1 MAKEPAAPA
10 DKADAKK
17 VDAKKKSPGME
28 KLVKNQFWI
37 LGGIALVTAAV
48 VWWLGVG
55 KLDAMYV
62 ADEKTNEN
70 AFKRVATLKGSM
82 GPNSPPNARF
92 AGKVDER
99 RQTLTGEVLKAWE
112 SLYSRQ
118 TGLFTVN
125 GKVSIF
131 GNYVLMEP
139 DDRKAALEANKNLA
153 SNIAAAIQT
162 YHNNQVLEED
172 FEQLFAPLN
181 IRRKRGTTAFG
192 KPVPGAAGGDGPPEG
207 IVVWK
212 AAYSPTGLMQRY
224 DTTNAPSLD
233 RIAVT
238 YEDIWTFRSIF
249 GVIQK
254 MNEKPS
260 ADWLAVMEGN
270 LAADAKP
277 SLPVDQANVP
287 IKRIDYCDLAQ
298 YAMATAVSDQG
309 NVQIADPS
317 GGGSA
322 AEGMGGM
329 GGMVIGDAGGGGSAF
344 NVGNT
349 GAASEDEQL
358 LKDRYLDGRNT
369 PVGDASNPP
378 YTEFRQMFLQLTVLM
393 DQRLIPVLI
402 SQCANAPIPIETRQ
416 IRINLND
423 TDRIRRVQADDAAQV
438 DKVEQSPH
446 DAVVTL
452 RGVVFIYTKNDPP
465 VNPNEDA
472 AAAERRKLGE
482 GADPNPF
489 DRDFGIPK
497 RGAASEPTF

>member
-1 MAKEPAAPA
+1 
-10 DKADAKK
+10 
-17 VDAKKKSPGME
+17 
-28 KLVKNQFWI
+28 
-37 LGGIALVTAAV
+37 
-48 VWWLGVG
+48 
-55 KLDAMYV
+55 
-62 ADEKTNEN
+62 
-70 AFKRVATLKGSM
+70 
-82 GPNSPPNARF
+82 
-92 AGKVDER
+92 
-99 RQTLTGEVLKAWE
+99 
-112 SLYSRQ
+112 
-118 TGLFTVN
+118 
-125 GKVSIF
+125 
-131 GNYVLMEP
+131 
-139 DDRKAALEANKNLA
+139 
-153 SNIAAAIQT
+153 
-162 YHNNQVLEED
+162 
-172 FEQLFAPLN
+172 
-181 IRRKRGTTAFG
+181 
-192 KPVPGAAGGDGPPEG
+192 
-207 IVVWK
+207 
-212 AAYSPTGLMQRY
+212 
-224 DTTNAPSLD
+224 
-233 RIAVT
+233 
-238 YEDIWTFRSIF
+238 
-249 GVIQK
+249 
-254 MNEKPS
+254 
-260 ADWLAVMEGN
+260 
-270 LAADAKP
+270 
-277 SLPVDQANVP
+277 
-287 IKRIDYCDLAQ
+287 
-298 YAMATAVSDQG
+298 VSDQG

-317 GGGSA
+317 GGGA

-329 GGMVIGDAGGGGSAF
+329 MAGGDIGGGGGSAF

-349 GAASEDEQL
+349 GAASEDAQL

-497 RGAASEPTF
+497 RGAASEQTFQ